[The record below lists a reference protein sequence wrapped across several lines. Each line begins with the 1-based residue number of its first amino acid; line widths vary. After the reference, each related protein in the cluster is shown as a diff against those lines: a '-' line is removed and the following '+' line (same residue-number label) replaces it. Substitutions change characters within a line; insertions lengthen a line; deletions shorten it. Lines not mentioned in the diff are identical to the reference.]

1 MRRLVI
7 APLIALLAA
16 APAGAVIL
24 SPTPYLSAAD
34 SPFAGLGLSNF
45 ALEDFEDIALNTPG
59 LSAAG
64 PGLCVSGAGGQCFQT
79 GPIDSVGNGGDPALG
94 HSLFANGSI
103 TLTFDA
109 AAFGGRLPTHA
120 GLVWTDGNNP
130 ITFTAFDQNGV
141 SLGTIVGNHATGG
154 FTGQTDEDRFYGA
167 IHAGGISRLVISN
180 PPGIEIDHIQF
191 GFANAV
197 PEPASWAMMI
207 AGFGLAGAATRRR
220 RRMVPAIA

>member
-1 MRRLVI
+1 MRFVLI
-7 APLIALLAA
+7 ASSAALLAA
-16 APAGAVIL
+16 APAGAAL
-24 SPTPYLSAAD
+24 LGPSPYLSQAD
-34 SPFAGLGLSNF
+34 SPFIGLGLSDF
-45 ALEDFEDIALNTPG
+45 SLEDFEDIALNTPG

-64 PGLCVSGAGGQCFQT
+64 PGLCIAGAGGGCFQG
-79 GPIDSVGNGGDPALG
+79 GPIDSVGNGGDPTLG

-130 ITFTAFDQNGV
+130 ITFEAFDQNGV
-141 SLGTIVGNHATGG
+141 SLGVVVGNHATPG

-167 IHAGGISRLVISN
+167 INAGGISRLTIAN
-180 PPGIEIDHIQF
+180 PPGIEIDHIQY

-207 AGFGLAGAATRRR
+207 GGFALAGAAARRR
-220 RRMVPAIA
+220 HRAIVAA